1 MSIHEPLISYPEG
14 CIAGSFVR
22 RVKRFSV
29 EIIVDGESVWIHS
42 NNTGSMM
49 GLLRQGSPIL
59 ASPAANPNR
68 KLKWTQEAVGLN
80 MSSGVKW
87 VGVNTQTPNK
97 MLKAAFEAGRL
108 HWATGYTLFKSEAKV
123 GDSRA
128 DGVLRTADDSLPPL
142 WIECKNV
149 TMVEDEVACF
159 PDAVTERGRKHLNN
173 MINLVKQGQRAA
185 FFYLIQRPDGHCFAP
200 ADVIDPA
207 YADLFYEALELGVE
221 VYPYRATV
229 TEAGIELGELLPVNP
244 KAF

>member
-1 MSIHEPLISYPEG
+1 MSSLEPLILYPEG

-29 EIIVDGESVWIHS
+29 EILVNGESVWIHS

-68 KLKWTQEAVGLN
+68 KLKWTQEAVGLH
-80 MSSGVKW
+80 MSSGIEW

-97 MLKAAFEAGRL
+97 MLKAAFEADRL
-108 HWATGYTLFKSEAKV
+108 HWAEGYTQFKSEAKV

-128 DGVLRTADDSLPPL
+128 DGVLRTEDDSLPPL

-173 MINLVKQGQRAA
+173 MINLVKQGHRAA
-185 FFYLIQRPDGHCFAP
+185 FFYLVQRPDGHCFAP
-200 ADVIDPA
+200 ADVIDPQ
-207 YADLFYEALELGVE
+207 YAELFYEALELGVE

-229 TEAGIELGELLPVNP
+229 TEAGIALGELLPVNG

>member
-1 MSIHEPLISYPEG
+1 MSSSEPLISYPQG

-29 EIIVDGESVWIHS
+29 EIEVEGESVWIHS

-49 GLLRQGSPIL
+49 GLLRKGSPIL

-68 KLKWTQEAVGLN
+68 KLKWTQEAVGLH
-80 MSSGVKW
+80 MPAGIKW

-108 HWATGYTLFKSEAKV
+108 HWAEGYSVFKSEAKV

-128 DGVLRTADDSLPPL
+128 DGVLRTNDGSLPPL

-173 MINLVKQGQRAA
+173 MMNLVKQGHRAA

-207 YADLFYEALELGVE
+207 YAELFYEALDMGVE
-221 VYPYRATV
+221 VYPYRAVV
-229 TEAGIELGELLPVNP
+229 TETGIALGELLPVNG

>member
-1 MSIHEPLISYPEG
+1 MYIQEPLISYPKG
-14 CIAGSFVR
+14 CISGSFVR

-29 EIIVDGESVWIHS
+29 EILVEGESVWIHS

-59 ASPAANPNR
+59 ASPATNPNR

-80 MSSGVKW
+80 MPSGVKW
-87 VGVNTQTPNK
+87 VGVNTQAPNK
-97 MLKAAFEAGRL
+97 MLKVAFEAGRL
-108 HWATGYTLFKSEAKV
+108 HWAEGYTVFKSEAKV

-128 DGVLRTADDSLPPL
+128 DGVLKTEDDSLPPL

-149 TMVEDEVACF
+149 TMVEDDVACF
-159 PDAVTERGRKHLNN
+159 PDAVTDRGRKHLNN
-173 MINLVKQGQRAA
+173 MINLVKQGHRAA
-185 FFYLIQRPDGHCFAP
+185 FFYLVQRPDGHCFAP

-207 YADLFYEALELGVE
+207 YADLFYQALELGVE

>member
-1 MSIHEPLISYPEG
+1 MSVEEPLILYPEG
-14 CIAGSFVR
+14 CIVGSFVR

-29 EIIVDGESVWIHS
+29 EILVDGESVWIHS

-59 ASPAANPNR
+59 ASPAANPDR

-80 MSSGVKW
+80 MVTGINW

-108 HWATGYTLFKSEAKV
+108 HWGEGYTVFKSEAKI

-128 DGVLRTADDSLPPL
+128 DGVLRTEDDSLPPL

-173 MINLVKQGQRAA
+173 MINVVKQGHRAA

-200 ADVIDPA
+200 ADIIDPA
-207 YADLFYEALELGVE
+207 YAELFYEAIELGVE

-229 TEAGIELGELLPVNP
+229 TEAGIVLGELLPVNP

>member
-1 MSIHEPLISYPEG
+1 MSIREPLISYPDG

-29 EIIVDGESVWIHS
+29 EILVDGESVWIHS

-49 GLLRQGSPIL
+49 GLLRHGSPIL

-80 MSSGVKW
+80 MASEVKW

-108 HWATGYTLFKSEAKV
+108 HWAEGYTVFKSEAKV

-128 DGVLRTADDSLPPL
+128 DGVLRTEDDSLPPL

-173 MINLVKQGQRAA
+173 MINLVKQGHRAA

-229 TEAGIELGELLPVNP
+229 TEVGIALGELLPVNP
-244 KAF
+244 KVF

>member
-1 MSIHEPLISYPEG
+1 MSTHEPLISYPEG

-68 KLKWTQEAVGLN
+68 KLKWTQEAVGLR
-80 MSSGVKW
+80 MASGVKW

-97 MLKAAFEAGRL
+97 MLKAAFEADRL
-108 HWATGYTLFKSEAKV
+108 HWAKGYTVFKSEAKV

>member
-1 MSIHEPLISYPEG
+1 MSSKRPLIAYPKG
-14 CIAGSFVR
+14 CVAGSFVR

-29 EIIVDGESVWIHS
+29 EIMVEGESVWIHS

-49 GLLRQGSPIL
+49 GLLREGSPVL
-59 ASPAANPNR
+59 ASPATNPNR
-68 KLKWTQEAVGLN
+68 KLKWTQEAVGLH
-80 MSSGVKW
+80 MPDGVKW

-97 MLKAAFEAGRL
+97 MLKIAFEEGL
-108 HWATGYTLFKSEAKV
+108 LSWAEGYDVFKSEAKV

-128 DGVLRTADDSLPPL
+128 DGLIRCSDDSKPPI
-142 WIECKNV
+142 WVECKNV

-159 PDAVTERGRKHLNN
+159 PDAVTERGQKHLRN
-173 MINLVKQGQRAA
+173 MMSLVQQGQRAV

-207 YADLFYEALELGVE
+207 YAELFYEALELGVE

-229 TEAGIELGELLPVNP
+229 TEDGIYLGELLPVNP
-244 KAF
+244 KCF